1 MPKYT
6 AHPDDIR
13 CVGTWIIQGTVL
25 SVRPSLPRNDSR
37 PRFQGTADDIYAALK
52 PIVDAKGISF
62 LVFQENSVVA
72 DAVVNEEE
80 IEKAHDVATA
90 LKK

>member
-1 MPKYT
+1 M
-6 AHPDDIR
+6 
-13 CVGTWIIQGTVL
+13 
-25 SVRPSLPRNDSR
+25 
-37 PRFQGTADDIYAALK
+37 
-52 PIVDAKGISF
+52 DAKGKSF

-90 LKK
+90 LKNLNADWNYKKSQIKAALKRLLKENKKWAMSRSERVDFVDTLDLRV